1 MTILVGYAADQ
12 GGRAA
17 LDLGIQL
24 ARSAGDSVLAVTV
37 VPRPWPTPSMAK
49 VDGEFAE
56 WARAQGAE
64 SVAQAKDY
72 LAKIAADVTYDA
84 ISAAGKSVPGTLV
97 SVVEEHGAGLLV
109 IGSADDGRHG
119 RIAVG
124 STAGW
129 LLHSSPVPV
138 ALAPRGFRAK
148 PGATVRAV
156 TCCYAA
162 TSGAFSVLTLAAAVA
177 TRSGTALR
185 IATFGVRG
193 KTMYPPETGL
203 RSEDL
208 VLTEWRSQ
216 ATAAQQQALSELE
229 AQSLAPPGTT
239 LAFGSGVNWI
249 EALEDL
255 EWDAAEI
262 LVIGSSPM
270 GPLAR
275 VFLGSR
281 ATKIVRHSPV
291 PVVVVPSVAAAEEAT
306 DKLV

>member
-17 LDLGIQL
+17 LDLGVQL

-49 VDGEFAE
+49 IDGEFAQ
-56 WARAQGAE
+56 WATAHAAE
-64 SVAQAKDY
+64 SIAEAKQY
-72 LAKIAADVTYDA
+72 LAKIAGDISSDA
-84 ISAAGKSVPGTLV
+84 ISAAGKSIPGTLV
-97 SVVEEHGAGLLV
+97 SVLEEHQADLLV

-129 LLHSSPVPV
+129 LLHSSTVPI
-138 ALAPRGFRAK
+138 AIAPRGYRA
-148 PGATVRAV
+148 PVGATVRRV
-156 TCCYAA
+156 TCCCPATTGTAAVLRLAA
-162 TSGAFSVLTLAAAVA
+162 TVA
-177 TRSGTALR
+177 SRVGSTLR

-193 KTMYPPETGL
+193 RTMYPPETGL
-203 RSEDL
+203 HSEDL

-216 ATAAQQQALSELE
+216 ALAAQQEALAELDAE
-229 AQSLAPPGTT
+229 SLTPPGTT
-239 LAFGSGVNWI
+239 LAFGAGANWT

-255 EWDAAEI
+255 EWDDGEI

-275 VFLGSR
+275 VFLGSN

-291 PVVVVPSVAAAEEAT
+291 PVVVVPSAAAAEEAVER
-306 DKLV
+306 LA